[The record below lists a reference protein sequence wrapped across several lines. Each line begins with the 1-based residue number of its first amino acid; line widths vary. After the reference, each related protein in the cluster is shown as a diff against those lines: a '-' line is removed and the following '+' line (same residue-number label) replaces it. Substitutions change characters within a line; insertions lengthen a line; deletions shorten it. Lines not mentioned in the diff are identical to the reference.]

1 MHAADDSDFKIVTD
15 SLTGSQP
22 PDGDSPVGAAPGIGS
37 GPLAAPNACVRWRE
51 RLGYRLTVCPA
62 PGPRLPAGRS
72 LTNYAKH
79 WLYASWQR
87 LPRRGGARCWLLAPW
102 RPPSCARPGR
112 LGFQVLINGSVNLA
126 VRYIGLL
133 STTRRCVCALRR
145 VPCRCGRPTRP
156 GPAGPSRPDSAGS
169 RSEPAART
177 AHGPVG
183 LYWCVP
189 CRHESNP
196 TITRRF
202 FTRALPYVPDGRT
215 SRTTRISSSSQR
227 LSRLGRTIRRLAQHD
242 ATETMRTE
250 ARPESGRTSGPAR
263 PGRPEPARHR
273 RLAF

>member
-1 MHAADDSDFKIVTD
+1 MAPDGPLHAHAPDDSDFK
-15 SLTGSQP
+15 
-22 PDGDSPVGAAPGIGS
+22 
-37 GPLAAPNACVRWRE
+37 
-51 RLGYRLTVCPA
+51 
-62 PGPRLPAGRS
+62 
-72 LTNYAKH
+72 
-79 WLYASWQR
+79 
-87 LPRRGGARCWLLAPW
+87 
-102 RPPSCARPGR
+102 
-112 LGFQVLINGSVNLA
+112 FFINGSADLA
-126 VRYIGLL
+126 VRYISLL

-145 VPCRCGRPTRP
+145 VPCRCGRPARP

-196 TITRRF
+196 TIARRF